1 MKHNSKAVLVAEYGM
16 LIALACIF
24 SYIEAINPIPF
35 PVPGIKL
42 GLANLV
48 SVVGL
53 YLVGIPGT
61 IAIAMVRILLMGF
74 SFSPSSLIY
83 SLAGG
88 SLSLLLMIAALKS
101 GWFGKVGVSVIGGIG
116 HNIGQITAAA
126 LIVKTAGIFT
136 YLPVLLIAGVIA
148 GAVIGILGGLV
159 VQRIQKLVK
168 KL

>member
-1 MKHNSKAVLVAEYGM
+1 MKYRGKAVLVAEYGM

-24 SYIEAINPIPF
+24 SYIEAINPLPL
-35 PVPGIKL
+35 PVGMKL

-61 IAIAMVRILLMGF
+61 VAVSLIRILLMGF
-74 SFSPSSLIY
+74 MFSPSGLIY

-88 SLSLLLMIAALKS
+88 ILSLILMIAAKKS
-101 GWFGKVGVSVIGGIG
+101 GRFSKIGVSVIGGIG

-126 LIVKTAGIFT
+126 WMVKTAGVFT
-136 YLPVLLIAGVIA
+136 YLPLLLIAGVIA
-148 GAVIGILGGLV
+148 GAVIGVLGGLIV
-159 VQRIQKLVK
+159 ERIQNVVK
-168 KL
+168 RL